1 VNHPGF
7 DAGLMRTALS
17 GAPAPRTQ
25 PIVYSSLMTI
35 FIVNDENRWEIA
47 GSYQMARC
55 VKRLAGGRFR
65 RVTGTDGK
73 LPLQKPV
80 SQVRILPGAPTFVQL
95 REHFKLLR
103 APWAPDVNDPAG
115 RGLLADVAAL
125 GPGWGCIIVRIE
137 RQPGAGDGGR
147 PSE

>member
-1 VNHPGF
+1 
-7 DAGLMRTALS
+7 
-17 GAPAPRTQ
+17 
-25 PIVYSSLMTI
+25 
-35 FIVNDENRWEIA
+35 
-47 GSYQMARC
+47 MARC

-65 RVTGTDGK
+65 WVTGTDGK

-80 SQVRILPGAPTFVQL
+80 SQVRILPGALPGAPTFVQL
-95 REHFKLLR
+95 RGHFKLLG

-115 RGLLADVAAL
+115 RDLLADVAAL